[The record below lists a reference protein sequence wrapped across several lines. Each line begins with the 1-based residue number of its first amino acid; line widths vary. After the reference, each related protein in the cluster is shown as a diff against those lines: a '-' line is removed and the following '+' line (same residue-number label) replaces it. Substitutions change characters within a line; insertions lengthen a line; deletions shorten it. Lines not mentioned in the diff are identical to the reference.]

1 MKPLLIDAK
10 VGRDLAECALK
21 TLQVQREYFY
31 SKGDGDKEKLW
42 KAREMA
48 RLLDKL
54 SKEMM
59 MLCGEME

>member
-31 SKGDGDKEKLW
+31 SKGDQEKLW